1 MRQLADCRQ
10 TRPNSPR
17 RSAGSLS
24 KHSTQSLATTLLI
37 CSHAR
42 QKARQI
48 ASQLLKRHMLDLA
61 RKDRLLDSY
70 DTNEQ
75 ENVHA

>member
-1 MRQLADCRQ
+1 
-10 TRPNSPR
+10 
-17 RSAGSLS
+17 
-24 KHSTQSLATTLLI
+24 LATTLLI